1 MVEILEKLS
10 KEIIMDN
17 KKIDTEKRTLQA
29 LHGIQSK
36 LQKLLSTQNRILSEL
51 EEIEAFLNY
60 DEKW

>member
-29 LHGIQSK
+29 LHGI
-36 LQKLLSTQNRILSEL
+36 N
-51 EEIEAFLNY
+51 LNY
-60 DEKW
+60 KNYLVLKIEY